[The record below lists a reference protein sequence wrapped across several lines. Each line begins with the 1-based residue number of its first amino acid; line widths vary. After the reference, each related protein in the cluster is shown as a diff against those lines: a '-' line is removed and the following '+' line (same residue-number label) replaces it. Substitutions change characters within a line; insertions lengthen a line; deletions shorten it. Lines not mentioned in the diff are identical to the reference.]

1 MSLHA
6 KWVENYKKVLITLV
20 IDFTANYARKETL

>member
-6 KWVENYKKVLITLV
+6 KWVENYKKIITLV